1 MGRLWEVIGGA
12 TQYSGDLP
20 GLCQEGEE
28 ERLAR
33 APCVLLKVHIEFVE
47 GEIFPRLDNGC

>member
-33 APCVLLKVHIEFVE
+33 APCVLLKVHIELVE